1 MLSVE
6 EGCAFTFV
14 FPRPYLI
21 FCAKKED
28 GGGRHSSGTSGP
40 SEALA
45 GD

>member
-1 MLSVE
+1 MWKRAVLLSLYSQDPNLLSVQ
-6 EGCAFTFV
+6 
-14 FPRPYLI
+14 R
-21 FCAKKED
+21 KRED